1 MARPRHTDATTTDR
15 DLLDWP
21 HTRRPPVA
29 LEPLVR
35 GIYDDKARVVTLA
48 DLDAY
53 ATGMAPQRV
62 AKILRERG
70 WPAPMR
76 TRGAWETN
84 EYRNA
89 A

>member
-1 MARPRHTDATTTDR
+1 M
-15 DLLDWP
+15 
-21 HTRRPPVA
+21 
-29 LEPLVR
+29 
-35 GIYDDKARVVTLA
+35 TLA